1 MKIGIIGAMQQE
13 VAILKDLIE
22 DVQEVNQAI
31 VLFTAVKS
39 KVSTSFYCNQALVKS
54 RQH

>member
-22 DVQEVNQAI
+22 DVQEVNQAG
-31 VLFTAVKS
+31 LYFLQRSNPRCRRRFTAI
-39 KVSTSFYCNQALVKS
+39 
-54 RQH
+54 RHW